1 MNIINY
7 FVHNNNG
14 DIMKNKSIWEINS
27 KALPPLDKNISTD
40 ILIIGGG
47 MAGMSTAYHLKESN
61 NKIVLIDRDTIGNG
75 VTKKTTGK
83 LTFLQNGIYPNIAS
97 SRSEEDAK
105 EYFYSQKDAIKIIKD
120 IISSNKID
128 CDLLELDSY
137 LFAHTDD
144 KEYIKEKEFLDSVKE
159 DYKEF
164 DSLPIAFPCKKA
176 LSVSNTYT
184 FHPLK
189 FLNTLKEIIM
199 KSKIKIYENTKAI
212 AIDKEKDYY
221 VIHTEKNKIN
231 AKKVIVTTHYPF
243 FVLPALLPLS
253 LKLEKSYLLDIKKDN
268 EPIFTAISTDA
279 PNYTF
284 RIDKKHFIFGGNSH
298 NLATN
303 LNYKENHEK
312 IMTYC
317 QEHIKKDINYFWST
331 HDMISKDHLPMIG
344 SLNKD
349 NPNLYIA
356 TAFHKWGM
364 TNGILSGKIL
374 SDLILEKENKY
385 SKLFK
390 PDRFLTPK
398 TILNKI
404 GDNAIIDM
412 TYISTKINKEKSFY
426 HNIKFDERDG
436 LPCATYTDESG
447 KEHTVI
453 NRCPHLKCGLIFNEL
468 DKTWDCPCHGSR
480 FNMDGKLIQGPSVY
494 DIIYEKKDSN

>member
-1 MNIINY
+1 
-7 FVHNNNG
+7 
-14 DIMKNKSIWEINS
+14 MKNKSIWEMNS
-27 KALPPLDKNISTD
+27 KTLPALAKNIDVD

-47 MAGMSTAYHLKESN
+47 MAGMSTAYHLIDSDKN
-61 NKIVLIDRDTIGNG
+61 VVLIDRDTIGNG

-83 LTFLQNGIYPNIAS
+83 LTFLQSGIYPNILS
-97 SRSEEDAK
+97 SRSWEDSK
-105 EYFYSQKDAIKIIKD
+105 KYFKSQKEAIEIAKD
-120 IISSNKID
+120 IILSNNIE

-137 LFAHTDD
+137 LFAYTDD
-144 KEYIKEKEFLDSVKE
+144 KEFKKEKEFLDSVKE
-159 DYKEF
+159 NYKEF
-164 DSLPIAFPCKKA
+164 NTLPIPFPCKKA

-189 FLNTLKEIIM
+189 FLNALKDIVV

-212 AIDKEKDYY
+212 SIDKEKDYY
-221 VIHTEKNKIN
+221 VVHTENYKIH

-268 EPIFTAISTDA
+268 EPLFTAISTDA
-279 PNYTF
+279 PYYTF

-312 IMTYC
+312 VMSYC
-317 QEHIKKDINYFWST
+317 REHLKKDINYFWGT
-331 HDMISKDHLPMIG
+331 HDIISKDHLPMIG
-344 SLNKD
+344 ALNKE

-364 TNGILSGKIL
+364 TNGILSGKII
-374 SDLILEKENKY
+374 SDLILDKKNEY
-385 SKLFK
+385 IDLFK

-398 TILNKI
+398 AILNKI
-404 GDNAIIDM
+404 GDNAVIDM
-412 TYISTKINKEKSFY
+412 TYIATKINKEKSFY
-426 HNIKFDERDG
+426 RNIKFDERDG
-436 LPCATYTDESG
+436 LPCATYTDEDG
-447 KEHTVI
+447 KEHTIV
-453 NRCPHLKCGLIFNEL
+453 NRCPHLKCSLIFNEL

-480 FNMDGKLIQGPSVY
+480 FTIDGKLLQGPSVY
-494 DIIYEKKDSN
+494 DIVYNKKQD